1 MTGPL
6 QIEIAPKLHAFGHP
20 RRRKGAKGGRGSAK
34 SWGVA
39 RMLLGLGLAER
50 RRVLCARE
58 VQKSLKDSVHKLLS
72 DQIGSL
78 GMGDWY
84 EVQRDVIK
92 GPRGTEFLFTGLQDH
107 TADSIKSFEG
117 IDICWVEEA
126 HTVSARSWEI
136 LIPTIR
142 APGSEIW
149 ATWNP
154 ETPDDPVEAEFTNN
168 PDALVVEM
176 NWRDNPWFPPELDAE
191 RLRLKAL
198 NPDLYAHV
206 WEGAFRSAAGL
217 MFKRDW
223 FKHYD
228 RAPSLLSVYLSTDY
242 AVTEDEGDF
251 TELGVWGLSAD
262 GGLYALDWWS
272 GQAAPETWIEAALR
286 FVRMY
291 KPKLWIEEAGVIHR
305 AVDGAIN
312 RRMRESGIYTARQ
325 AIPSA
330 SNKAARA
337 LGFAARASA
346 GAVYL
351 PKDKPWAKRLLD
363 QLCAFNGD
371 DGRVDDMVDVCSLIG
386 RALDD
391 MADPMPEPKDKRNPI
406 IPFTRAHIE
415 GLDREQRW
423 LDEQKSRYYR

>member
-1 MTGPL
+1 MTAM
-6 QIEIAPKLHAFGHP
+6 QIEIAPKLQAFGRP
-20 RRRKGAKGGRGSAK
+20 CRRKGAKGGRGSAK

-39 RMLLGLGLAER
+39 RLLLGMGLASRER
-50 RRVLCARE
+50 ILCARE
-58 VQKSLKDSVHKLLS
+58 IQKSIKDSVHKLLS
-72 DQIGSL
+72 DQVAAL
-78 GMGDWY
+78 GMSDFY

-92 GPRGTEFLFTGLQDH
+92 GPRGTEFLFCGLQDH
-107 TADSIKSFEG
+107 TADSLKSFEG
-117 IDICWVEEA
+117 VTRCWVEEA

-191 RLRLKAL
+191 RLRLQKI

-206 WEGAFRSAAGL
+206 WEGDFRSAAGL

-223 FKHYD
+223 FRHYD
-228 RAPSLLSVYLSTDY
+228 RAPSPLSIFLSTDY
-242 AVTEDEGDF
+242 AVTEDAGDF
-251 TELGVWGLSAD
+251 TELGIFGMSVTGD
-262 GGLYALDWWS
+262 LYVLDWWS
-272 GQAAPETWIEAALR
+272 GQTAPETWIEAALR
-286 FVRMY
+286 LVKLH
-291 KPKLWIEEAGVIHR
+291 KPRLWLEEAGVIHR
-305 AVDGAIN
+305 ALDGAIN
-312 RRMRESGIYTARQ
+312 KRMRESNTYTARQ
-325 AIPSA
+325 AVPSA
-330 SNKAARA
+330 SNKASRA

-351 PKDKPWAKRLLD
+351 PKDKPWAKRLLE

-391 MADPMPEPKDKRNPI
+391 MADPMPERTETRETI
-406 IPFTRAHIE
+406 IPFSRAHIE
-415 GLDREQRW
+415 GMDREQRW